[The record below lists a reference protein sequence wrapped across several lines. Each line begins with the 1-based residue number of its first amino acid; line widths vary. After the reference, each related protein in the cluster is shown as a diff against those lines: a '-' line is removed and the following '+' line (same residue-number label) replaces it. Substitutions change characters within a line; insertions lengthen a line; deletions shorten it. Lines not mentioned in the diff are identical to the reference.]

1 MARRKVSVFT
11 SLIALCCTPALGA
24 CSAGQS
30 GGGAEGSGVAENTSL
45 KERIK
50 VLEAENAQLKSKLE
64 IQASQSVA
72 TAAATTSVGLPS
84 AGLTLPAK
92 APSST
97 VVSFCDL
104 DGCDS
109 KDAIVAMQSLGIFEP
124 ITIKFERE
132 KPASRREYV
141 KWLVKTTNILLER
154 ANLPDKR
161 IRLSKGTTSS
171 FTDLAKDDPDLPL
184 IEGLLAAGIA
194 VGYEDHTFR
203 PEKAISREEMFSIK
217 GALNQIVSYGKGDLA
232 GATGDWYYYTVYTDG
247 PSVPRS
253 LAGGLRVAYND
264 GEIGR
269 IYGTIK
275 TLKPK
280 QPVTR
285 AEAALCASVLGSSRE
300 WSVLK
305 LGSPVVR

>member
-1 MARRKVSVFT
+1 MNRLQIGKGFAVLTTVLMLAACETKGESGAADYA
-11 SLIALCCTPALGA
+11 AL
-24 CSAGQS
+24 
-30 GGGAEGSGVAENTSL
+30 N
-45 KERIK
+45 ERIK

-64 IQASQSVA
+64 SQASQTVA
-72 TAAATTSVGLPS
+72 TVAATTSAALPL
-84 AGLTLPAK
+84 AAK
-92 APSST
+92 APSAP
-97 VVSFCDL
+97 VLSFSDL
-104 DGCDS
+104 DGCDG
-109 KDAIVAMQSLGIFEP
+109 KEAIVAMQALGIFEP
-124 ITIKFERE
+124 ITAKFEPE
-132 KPASRREYV
+132 KPATRREYV

-154 ANLPDKR
+154 ADLPDKR
-161 IRLSKGTTSS
+161 IHLSKGTTSS
-171 FTDLAKDDPDLPL
+171 FTDLAKEDPDLPL

-217 GALNQIVSYGKGDLA
+217 GALNQIISYGKGDLA

-280 QPVTR
+280 QAVTR
-285 AEAALCASVLGSSRE
+285 AEAALCASVLGAGRE

>member
-1 MARRKVSVFT
+1 MLKILAIRKIPVVT
-11 SLIALCCTPALGA
+11 SLIALSFTPYLVA
-24 CSAGQS
+24 CSAGQ
-30 GGGAEGSGVAENTSL
+30 GGIAEGSGAAENTSL

-64 IQASQSVA
+64 SQVSPAVA
-72 TAAATTSVGLPS
+72 NVVATTSASLPS
-84 AGLTLPAK
+84 
-92 APSST
+92 
-97 VVSFCDL
+97 VVPVVTFPDL

-109 KDAIVAMQSLGIFEP
+109 KDAIVAMQSLGVFEP
-124 ITIKFERE
+124 ITAKFEPE
-132 KPASRREYV
+132 KPATRREYV

-161 IRLSKGTTSS
+161 IHLSKGTTSS

-217 GALNQIVSYGKGDLA
+217 GALNQIISYGKGDLA

-253 LAGGLRVAYND
+253 LAGGLRVAHND

-280 QPVTR
+280 QAVTR

-305 LGSPVVR
+305 LGSAGG